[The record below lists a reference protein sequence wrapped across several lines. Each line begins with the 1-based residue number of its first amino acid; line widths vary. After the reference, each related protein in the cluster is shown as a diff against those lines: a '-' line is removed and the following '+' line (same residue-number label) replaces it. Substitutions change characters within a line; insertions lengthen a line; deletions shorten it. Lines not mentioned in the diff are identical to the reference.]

1 MIRRPPRATRTDT
14 LLPYTTLFR
23 SPGCSASKSTRLT
36 ICAGHTGT
44 AWPGGQRSA
53 ICRHS
58 DPPVE
63 HRMREVIAMDADAM
77 FVDPPPA
84 VLSADALMRERPS
97 LSCRGS
103 DLGATKSRRG
113 NATTQADV
121 QGRIG

>member
-44 AWPGGQRSA
+44 AWPGGQRPA

-84 VLSADALMRERPS
+84 VLSADALVRERPS
-97 LSCRGS
+97 RACRGS
-103 DLGATKSRRG
+103 YHGATQRGRGDDYTRR
-113 NATTQADV
+113 V
-121 QGRIG
+121 FQG